1 MIRPRSSA
9 YLLAA
14 LTLVLVILIAPPLI
28 AEVLR

>member
-1 MIRPRSSA
+1 MLRPRRSA